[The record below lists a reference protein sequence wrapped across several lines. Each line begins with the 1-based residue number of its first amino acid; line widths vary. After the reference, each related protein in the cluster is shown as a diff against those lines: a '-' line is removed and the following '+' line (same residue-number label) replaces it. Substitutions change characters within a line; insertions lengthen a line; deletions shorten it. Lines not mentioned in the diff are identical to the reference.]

1 MAENSELTMHPA
13 AQRASTETL
22 DRQARSL
29 RHLPYAEQFLDTTAA
44 IVLILNMDRQIVF
57 ASRQFREMMKSVE
70 TDDGASIETY
80 FGRRPGEALQ
90 CIHRDETPV
99 GCGTSEFCSV
109 CGAAKAIICS
119 QLGRETVQ
127 ECRLRRRGTTGV
139 AEALD
144 LRIWGRPLDIDGE
157 RFIMLTVQDISDE
170 KHRQTLERIF
180 FHDVLNTAGGLHG
193 LAQILADTNME
204 EDQVRHTADLLCY
217 SSQQL
222 IDEIQAHRTLKAA
235 EHNDLVPQPGP
246 VEVCALLNQIA
257 ETFAA
262 HDLARKRFI
271 FVVPGEVHAET
282 DKMLLGRVVI
292 NLVKNALEASEA
304 GQTVTLNA
312 WQEDQWAIV
321 TVRNQLAMPKDV
333 QLQIFNRSFS
343 TRGSGRGVGT
353 YSAKLITEHYLH
365 GTLTFQSS
373 QPEGTICKVAIPL
386 EFPG

>member
-13 AQRASTETL
+13 AQRATTETL
-22 DRQARSL
+22 DRQAQSL
-29 RHLPYAEQFLDTTAA
+29 RQLPYAKQFLDTAA
-44 IVLILNMDRQIVF
+44 AVVLILNMDRQVVF
-57 ASRQFREMMKSVE
+57 ASRQFREMMQSVE
-70 TDDGASIETY
+70 PDGASENI
-80 FGRRPGEALQ
+80 FGRRPGEVLD
-90 CIHRDETPV
+90 CIHSGESPD
-99 GCGTSEFCSV
+99 GCGSSDFCSV

-127 ECRLRRRGTTGV
+127 ECRMRRRGPSGV
-139 AEALD
+139 FEALD

-193 LAQILADTNME
+193 LAQILADTNMD

-235 EHNDLVPQPGP
+235 EHNDLAPQPGP
-246 VEVCALLNQIA
+246 VEICTLLSQIA

-262 HDLARKRFI
+262 HDLGRKRSL
-271 FVVPGEVHAET
+271 FVIPGEVHAET
-282 DKMLLGRVVI
+282 DKMLLSRIII
-292 NLVKNALEASEA
+292 NLVKNALEASEP
-304 GQTVTLNA
+304 GQAVTLSA
-312 WQEDQWAIV
+312 WQDDQRAFV
-321 TVRNQLAMPKDV
+321 AVKNETTMPQDV

-343 TRGSGRGVGT
+343 TRGIGRGVGT

-365 GTLTFQSS
+365 GALTFQST
-373 QPEGTICKVAIPL
+373 PDEGTTFQIAIPL
-386 EFPG
+386 VYPE